1 MAVADSIGFRQ
12 GDTVWVVNPQ
22 GVRLRERPDLNA
34 STPGVAKFGTRL
46 RVAEEPRVWRGPE
59 QWLRVTTDDGRNFW
73 IATGPADAPF
83 VSVDRPAAAFE
94 VIVRD
99 EPPGSLPTGGLA
111 VRSDQR
117 LDAPVIDRVQVGER
131 LMAFVPDYQADGS
144 TWYGVETP
152 RKQVGWVLDASSRWL
167 QRVEPP
173 ATQSIVPWGKC
184 YAGLGAT
191 GALSDGDYEAVRV
204 SRVEAFRLTI
214 LPSTADGDLKNQLA
228 RLTSVRPDLFKL
240 VTLAPPGSRKQQP
253 FSPTQFKEWFYAGV
267 RLCYAEGVRY
277 FEMTSEPNFAG
288 NGLGWNWQD
297 GKEFSLWYLPA
308 LQLMRMDFPEA
319 QFGFPG
325 LAMDGWARFLDEAEE
340 AARASDW
347 IGVHC
352 WWNRNTGLL
361 DDGGGLLWKLYRQR
375 FPDKL
380 LMVTEFSNNDPEVSA
395 DNKGREYGQ
404 FYQLLRNAENVG
416 AAFAY
421 ASSIPFGDSN
431 NEAWSLNNRPTSL
444 AIRVGYY
451 LEQPGFLE
459 AASILES
466 PPGESFAPSEAS
478 FSPTEQFTPP
488 PGSQT
493 TQSIEPSEFSK
504 LIEPGPPPD
513 FSFSLEVT
521 NWPSK
526 VAPGESVEVNVILR
540 NEGNQRWNDKQ
551 AAPAGNRLVELNY
564 QVLGADPTPMEAVS
578 IGLSAVVEPGTEFSE
593 RVWFVAPAVP
603 GRYQVR
609 WDLMLDKSRSLSD
622 LTGNPP
628 KPLSLQVLDLP
639 RVRQALATQLPDDVR
654 EREALI
660 ETMGDLLLRPIGAE
674 LQGQIVNQGLIP
686 AVFDPAGAEVM
697 KAALYGLYEA
707 RQILPFIEP
716 GLREA
721 LQARAD
727 ETLVLR
733 ERLKRRFRKEVR
745 AWVQTLLP
753 PVQEPEPEEEPVGP
767 KEPIEPE
774 TTEEAVLEERSDQTT
789 TSRKDQVVHQIII
802 TPPSQYYARPP
813 AERRVTVYVTKDA
826 VKLKYGGDEYASPN
840 RLDYTALDKARL
852 ISPEQYGRTLF
863 DGLFN
868 SEVLPPFQGST
879 RDGFSRHVQ
888 GATDYIFELESAPDQ
903 PALNLLKWEYLVTP
917 DGAPLAVSKH
927 SPFLRRM
934 GSRAPDALPT
944 WPLKVLVVICN
955 PSTLGLPVDAQGFP
969 MDAQGRQANRNIA
982 GLKALDVD
990 RERTIVTDALDQVKQ
1005 FGAVEYDVLIGA
1017 PGRRVTLAALRQ
1029 ALDDEH
1035 YHILHVIAHGATVL
1049 DEFHL
1054 VMEDDEGREDLI
1066 PVDKFDRQ
1074 RFGGL
1079 RLAVLDTCQS
1089 ASLMVKGA
1097 LHGLAPHLIKIGVP
1111 AVVAMQDLVPIPT
1124 AQRFTQ
1130 WFYHHLAR
1138 SGRIDMAMAA
1148 TRLQL
1153 HDVEARSWNWGIP
1166 VLIMSSDDGRLFDVS
1181 DGLVEQQ
1188 QMPDTIDVKER
1199 RFAETQADDQALR
1212 SYLASQAAQLGA
1224 SPALVGAYSRW
1235 SSLPPSL
1242 PLIDPQDRR
1251 ALTGAIK
1258 RRVDIQAGELAEFV
1272 NPKNGGGL
1280 RLDAA
1285 AFDRIA
1291 SALNAGKHII
1301 LIGPPGTGKTTLAQR
1316 ICEYAADRQK
1326 CAAGHVLTT
1335 ATADW
1340 TTFDT
1345 VGGYVPTQQQT
1356 LEFRPGAFLRAIREG
1371 QWLIIDEIN
1380 RAEIDKAFGELFT
1393 LLSGQAVDLPY
1404 TVRGQPVRVR
1414 PPKSEDPE
1422 DWIPDDLK
1430 DSRDDYQYVVH
1441 PTWRIIGT
1449 MNVYDKSYLFA
1460 MSFAFMRRFAFID
1473 CDLPGVVDDID
1484 QAGQPIKRDLF
1495 ADLIADW
1502 IKREQLDTL
1511 GLYEPLANLI
1521 KRDTDLMRR
1530 RALGPAIIRDMLLF
1544 VKDRQQ
1550 QNHAAS
1556 ALSLLGEAI
1565 LLYAV
1570 PQLDGLD
1577 RADIL
1582 DIYKYLNGYLTT
1594 SPDNDAALIKVRGSV
1609 LERIELLYPHI
1620 RPDEW
1625 KKVRQ

>member
-34 STPGVAKFGTRL
+34 STLGVAKFGTQL

-59 QWLRVTTDDGRNFW
+59 QWLRVTTDGGRDFW
-73 IATGPADAPF
+73 IATGPTDAPF
-83 VSVDRPAAAFE
+83 VSVDRPADAFE

-167 QRVEPP
+167 QR
-173 ATQSIVPWGKC
+173 
-184 YAGLGAT
+184 
-191 GALSDGDYEAVRV
+191 
-204 SRVEAFRLTI
+204 
-214 LPSTADGDLKNQLA
+214 
-228 RLTSVRPDLFKL
+228 
-240 VTLAPPGSRKQQP
+240 
-253 FSPTQFKEWFYAGV
+253 
-267 RLCYAEGVRY
+267 
-277 FEMTSEPNFAG
+277 
-288 NGLGWNWQD
+288 
-297 GKEFSLWYLPA
+297 
-308 LQLMRMDFPEA
+308 
-319 QFGFPG
+319 
-325 LAMDGWARFLDEAEE
+325 
-340 AARASDW
+340 
-347 IGVHC
+347 
-352 WWNRNTGLL
+352 
-361 DDGGGLLWKLYRQR
+361 
-375 FPDKL
+375 
-380 LMVTEFSNNDPEVSA
+380 
-395 DNKGREYGQ
+395 
-404 FYQLLRNAENVG
+404 
-416 AAFAY
+416 
-421 ASSIPFGDSN
+421 
-431 NEAWSLNNRPTSL
+431 
-444 AIRVGYY
+444 
-451 LEQPGFLE
+451 
-459 AASILES
+459 ES
-466 PPGESFAPSEAS
+466 PPGGSFAPSEAS

-493 TQSIEPSEFSK
+493 TQAIGPDEFSK

-521 NWPSK
+521 NWPRK
-526 VAPGESVEVNVILR
+526 VAPGERVEINVILR
-540 NEGNQRWNDKQ
+540 NEGNQRWSNEPTGSQ
-551 AAPAGNRLVELNY
+551 LVQLHY
-564 QVLGADPTPMEAVS
+564 QVVGADPTPMEAVS
-578 IGLSAVVEPGTEFSE
+578 IGLSAVVEPGAEFSE

-639 RVRQALATQLPDDVR
+639 RVRQALEAGLPEDAA
-654 EREALI
+654 EREALV

-674 LQGQIVNQGLIP
+674 LQEPIVNQGLIP
-686 AVFDPAGAEVM
+686 AVFDPASARVM
-697 KAALYGLYEA
+697 KAALYGLYEV
-707 RQILPFIEP
+707 RRTYPFIEP
-716 GLREA
+716 RLRGA
-721 LQARAD
+721 FDARAD
-727 ETLVLR
+727 DAVVVR
-733 ERLKRRFRKEVR
+733 DRLKKGFRKEVR

-753 PVQEPEPEEEPVGP
+753 PVKQPEPEEEAVGP
-767 KEPIEPE
+767 KKPIGAE
-774 TTEEAVLEERSDQTT
+774 TTEEANREEKTDQPD
-789 TSRKDQVVHQIII
+789 TSRKDRIVQQIIV

-813 AERRVTVYVTKDA
+813 AGRKVTVYVSKDA
-826 VKLKYGGDEYASPN
+826 VKVKCGGDEYASPN
-840 RLDYTALDKARL
+840 RLDYTALDMARL
-852 ISPEQYGRTLF
+852 ISAERYGRVLF

-868 SEVLPPFQGST
+868 GEVLPPFQGST
-879 RDGFSRHVQ
+879 SDGFIKHVQ
-888 GATDYIFELESAPDQ
+888 GETDYIFELESAPDQ

-969 MDAQGRQANRNIA
+969 VDAQGRRANRNIA

-1005 FGAVEYDVLIGA
+1005 FGAVEYEVLIGA

-1089 ASLMVKGA
+1089 ATLVVKGA
-1097 LHGLAPHLIKIGVP
+1097 LHGLAPHLIKLGVS

-1153 HDVEARSWNWGIP
+1153 HDVDQRGWNWGIP
-1166 VLIMSSDDGRLFDVS
+1166 VLITSSDDGRLFDVS
-1181 DGLVEQQ
+1181 DGLVEQH

-1199 RFAETQADDQALR
+1199 RFAETRADDQALR

-1235 SSLPPSL
+1235 SSQPPSL

-1251 ALTGAIK
+1251 ALIGAIK
-1258 RRVDIQAGELAEFV
+1258 QRVDIKADELAEFV

-1280 RLDAA
+1280 RLDTA

-1316 ICEYAADRQK
+1316 ICEYAKRQE

-1414 PPKSEDPE
+1414 PPKSEDPQ

-1473 CDLPGVVDDID
+1473 CDLPGVIDDTD

-1511 GLYEPLANLI
+1511 GVYEPLANLI

-1625 KKVRQ
+1625 KKARQ